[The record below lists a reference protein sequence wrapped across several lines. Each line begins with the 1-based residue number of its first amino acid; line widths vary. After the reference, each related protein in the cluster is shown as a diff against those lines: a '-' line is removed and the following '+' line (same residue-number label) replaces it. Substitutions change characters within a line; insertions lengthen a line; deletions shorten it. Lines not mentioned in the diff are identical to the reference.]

1 VLPEE
6 RLEVALDD
14 AVDDGV
20 LDDGLPGGVAAVGLS
35 LPGLGEVLD
44 VLLDALLNL
53 AFFSTKLSPRA
64 LLGLALLDGLALVS
78 VVDDPLARCRQP
90 VALVE
95 PAAGAEDGC
104 CEVGGD
110 AVGLWAA
117 SVPHRTTA
125 VLSVPAHCHWCVC
138 FMTYLLHVRM

>member
-1 VLPEE
+1 VLPAA

-14 AVDDGV
+14 AVDGGV

-44 VLLDALLNL
+44 VLLDPLLNL
-53 AFFSTKLSPRA
+53 AFFSTKLSARA
-64 LLGLALLDGLALVS
+64 PLGLAVLDGLALES
-78 VVDDPLARCRQP
+78 LVDAPLARCRQP

-95 PAAGAEDGC
+95 PAAVAEEGC
-104 CEVGGD
+104 CEVGVDGE
-110 AVGLWAA
+110 GLCAA

-125 VLSVPAHCHWCVC
+125 VLSVPAHCH
-138 FMTYLLHVRM
+138 